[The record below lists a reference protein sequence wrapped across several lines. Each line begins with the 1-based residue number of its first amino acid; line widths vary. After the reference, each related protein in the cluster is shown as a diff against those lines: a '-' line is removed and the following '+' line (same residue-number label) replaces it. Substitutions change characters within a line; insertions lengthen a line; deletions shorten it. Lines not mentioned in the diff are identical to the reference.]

1 MAENRLM
8 KLQNLLKDKNME
20 YTYVEEDGC
29 GSIDFMHRGLSY
41 HIWEYADEDV
51 PCGVETNIFHAGRSE
66 DIEGDYEAILSGEIQ
81 SW

>member
-1 MAENRLM
+1 MADNRLN
-8 KLQNLLKDKNME
+8 KVRDLLKEKDME

-41 HIWEYADEDV
+41 HIWEYADEDL

-66 DIEGDYEAILSGEIQ
+66 DIEGDYETILTEEMQ

>member
-1 MAENRLM
+1 MEQNRLN
-8 KLQNLLKDKNME
+8 KIQDLLKKKNIDFS
-20 YTYVEEDGC
+20 YTLEDGC

-41 HIWEYADEDV
+41 HIWEYADEEI

-66 DIEGDYEAILSGEIQ
+66 EIKGDYESILADEIR